1 MVHQR
6 RAAMVAVL
14 AGLALAALILTTT
27 VRPAAANDA
36 YIGLGI
42 GLSSGQPR
50 YSQSRDLA
58 PQAAFELTP
67 EDWRFNFA
75 QATFDSSARPV
86 THIETQVFGIEKLMV
101 YRFHNPLSVYAGLG
115 AGAYQVALSGAG
127 KGSGSAFGLMADAG
141 GRYQIEPQLFVDV
154 QFQYRNAAVAIGSA
168 SVVDAGWTGFDVNLG
183 FIF

>member
-1 MVHQR
+1 MVCHR
-6 RAAMVAVL
+6 PAATMAAL
-14 AGLALAALILTTT
+14 LGLALTAPLQ
-27 VRPAAANDA
+27 PAVANDA

-42 GLSSGQPR
+42 GLSSGQPH

-58 PQAAFELTP
+58 PQAAFELAP

-75 QATFDSSARPV
+75 QATFDSATHPI
-86 THIETQVFGIEKLMV
+86 THIQSQVFGVEKLFV

-115 AGAYQVALSGAG
+115 AGAYQATLTGAG

-141 GRYQIEPQLFVDV
+141 GRYQIEPQLFVDL
-154 QFQYRNAAVAIGSA
+154 QFQYRNAAIATGSA
-168 SVVDAGWTGFDVNLG
+168 AVLDAGWTGFDVNLG